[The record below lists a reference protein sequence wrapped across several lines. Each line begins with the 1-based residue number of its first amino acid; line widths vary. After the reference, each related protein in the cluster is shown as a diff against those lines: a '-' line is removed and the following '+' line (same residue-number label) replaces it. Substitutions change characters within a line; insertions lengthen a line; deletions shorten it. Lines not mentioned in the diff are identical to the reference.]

1 MDATVAI
8 DDATLV
14 RAVAAGSEDALATL
28 YDRHGG
34 AVFGAALRLV
44 ADRQLAEEVA
54 QETFLVMWNRAESF
68 DPALGSLAAWLH
80 TIARNR
86 AVDRLRAVA
95 RRPRLVSAAS
105 VRPDAET
112 EAAALERIAAG
123 DGIGGSGSI
132 SGSGGTHGP
141 EADLLTAELRATIRD
156 ALAAMPETER
166 AVIILAYRDEL
177 RQSEIAARL
186 GWPIGTVKT
195 RTRRA
200 LLKLR
205 DVLGRE
211 EGMEYAPAAIAV
223 EVGE

>member
-1 MDATVAI
+1 MAI

-28 YDRHGG
+28 YDRHAG

-68 DPALGSLAAWLH
+68 DPAMGSLAAWLH

-86 AVDRLRAVA
+86 AIDRLRAVA

-132 SGSGGTHGP
+132 SASGGIHGP
-141 EADLLTAELRATIRD
+141 EANLLAAELRATIRD
-156 ALAAMPETER
+156 ALATMPETER

-177 RQSEIAARL
+177 SQSEIAARL

-211 EGMEYAPAAIAV
+211 EGMEYATAAVAV